1 MNLIMSWVVVG
12 LTGAFHA
19 AGADCPPIPVPLL
32 PAHDLDRLKQL
43 LERYRPGPEL
53 APAPVPV
60 GPKAPTLIPLTLL
73 DPYAA
78 AQLIGKSTNARDVFV
93 VVVPGESALIVYTK
107 PRGLQRV
114 AELLRECGEPVPGP

>member
-1 MNLIMSWVVVG
+1 MNLIMSWVVG

-32 PAHDLDRLKQL
+32 VEPNLDWLKQL
-43 LERYRPGPEL
+43 SAQYRQGREL

-73 DPYAA
+73 DPDEA
-78 AQLIGKSTNARDVFV
+78 AQVIGQFINARDVFV
-93 VVVPGESALIVYTK
+93 VAVPGENALIVYTK
-107 PRGLQRV
+107 PRGLRRV
-114 AELLRECGEPVPGP
+114 VGLLRQRGEPVPGP